1 METDPQTMTNTNDI
15 AKLTTTVAQLAT
27 MFQFEAERAKED
39 RGSVKDMVGELK
51 GLNEKISAMASV
63 QKEMAQSAKDITE
76 LRTRVD
82 QLKEWKDKYDLSSFN
97 SRIGALESTKEREEG
112 AAKAVATGAD
122 WFWRLFGPIVTLVFM
137 SIMGYVFTH
146 ASTYTHES
154 NYSEQSHG
162 PITGE

>member
-1 METDPQTMTNTNDI
+1 MDMEAQTNANTSAI
-15 AKLTTTVAQLAT
+15 ADLTMQVTKLTTVVGY
-27 MFQFEAERAKED
+27 EVERAKED

-122 WFWRLFGPIVTLVFM
+122 WFWRLFGPIVTLVM
-137 SIMGYVFTH
+137 MAAMGYAFTH
-146 ASTYTHES
+146 ATTYTHES
-154 NYSEQSHG
+154 TYSEQSHG